1 MNGRLR
7 LRMRIMQTISLLK
20 KYISPATLAA
30 LGVALIL
37 LIELF
42 VPPYIGMA
50 DNGDYYRILYSN
62 GLYFNMP
69 DYTSQTLGYF
79 VKTFGI
85 FQYYNENSALL
96 WSSQTMFVRLSLGIS
111 QLFGSDQQFD
121 IRIQGALY
129 SVLYV
134 GAVYLLVKASTWKA
148 SRRAGYG
155 LAAAAIFVFGDI
167 GYLAYFNSFY
177 GESVVLIM
185 LLYLFSAAMLL
196 YQRQNNDYFLLFL
209 FGASAMILT
218 TSKQQNAPIGLIVG
232 LVAVLFVFMRKEKIF
247 RTLAGLQAVVLLLT
261 AVGTYALIPEQF
273 VNINKYHAMTRGVLM
288 TANNPE
294 EALKFFG
301 IDKQF
306 AVLKG
311 EIYYNQFAPI
321 PVESV
326 EMQEQFL
333 DKYGFPSIARY
344 YLTHPGAASRI
355 FETAA
360 HNAFSNRTKLG
371 NYEESAGKPFG
382 ARTAAFSGY
391 SYLKELAAP
400 KTSGFVVLW
409 MVVIAGLYAPS
420 FYRAVKERSLRR
432 ALRLPVILMMMLSGL
447 CAMAVSVIGAGD
459 ADLAKHEFLF
469 AVAFDLVTFWT
480 IADCAC
486 RRLWGPN
493 AKKNSGE
500 EDEGSLLAQQQ
511 GGQP

>member
-1 MNGRLR
+1 MNKLQ
-7 LRMRIMQTISLLK
+7 RMKLVQTIIAWQ
-20 KYISPATLAA
+20 KYISPASLAA
-30 LGVALIL
+30 FGVALIL

-42 VPPYIGMA
+42 IPPFIGMA

-62 GLYFNMP
+62 GLYFNAP

-79 VKTFGI
+79 VKNFGI

-96 WSSQTMFVRLSLGIS
+96 YSSQTLFVRLSLMIS
-111 QLFGSDQQFD
+111 EWFGYNRQFD
-121 IRIQGALY
+121 IRIQAALY
-129 SVLYV
+129 GVLYV
-134 GAVYLLVKASTWKA
+134 GAVYLLVKAAVWKA

-155 LAAAAIFVFGDI
+155 LALGAIFVFGDI

-177 GESVVLIM
+177 SESVVLIM
-185 LLYLFSAAMLL
+185 LMYLFSAGMLL
-196 YQRQNNDYFLLFL
+196 YQRQYNDYFLLFL

-218 TSKQQNAPIGLIVG
+218 TSKQQNAPIGLVVAM
-232 LVAVLFVFMRKEKIF
+232 VAVLFVFLKRDRIF

-261 AVGTYALIPEQF
+261 AVGTYVLIPEQF

-288 TANNPE
+288 TADNPE
-294 EALKFFG
+294 QALDYFG

-306 AVLKG
+306 AVLTG
-311 EIYYNQFAPI
+311 AIYYDQFSPI
-321 PVESV
+321 PVESE
-326 EMQEQFL
+326 EMQTQFL

-344 YLTHPGAASRI
+344 YLTHPDSAGRI

-382 ARTAAFSGY
+382 ARTWAFSGY
-391 SYLKELAAP
+391 SYLKEWAAP

-409 MVVIAGLYAPS
+409 MIVIVGLYAAS
-420 FYRAVKERSLRR
+420 FYQAVKERALRR
-432 ALRLPVILMMMLSGL
+432 TLRLSLILMMMLSGL

-469 AVAFDLVTFWT
+469 AVAFDLVTFWV
-480 IADCAC
+480 IADCVC

-493 AKKNSGE
+493 AKKNAGE
-500 EDEGSLLAQQQ
+500 EDPEPSALLQ
-511 GGQP
+511 GGQQ